1 MATGPKA
8 ELTLQ
13 NWGNSLAVRIPAS
26 VARAARLVRGQ
37 PGIVEAIEGPVVVR
51 PAGGPA
57 RLTLALLINAYDPQ
71 RHGGEVVADSPRG
84 AEFR

>member
-1 MATGPKA
+1 MSTKA
-8 ELTLQ
+8 ELTVQ

-37 PGIVEAIEGPVVVR
+37 PVVVEVVDGHVVVR
-51 PAGGPA
+51 PQGGPP
-57 RLTLALLINAYDPQ
+57 RMTLEQMVKAFDPEV
-71 RHGGEVVADSPRG
+71 HGGELIADGPRG